1 MAENLTIR
9 YAERADLPLILQLV
23 KELAHYERAP
33 EEVWVTIE
41 DYEICFKSVFDAIL
55 AESEGVVVGMAL
67 YYMTFSTWKGKM
79 LHLEDFIV
87 TERQRGKGI
96 GKKLFDAVLEEAQK
110 QDVKLMRWQV
120 LDWNEPA
127 IGFYKKYDVTFE
139 KEWWNV
145 KILFTGPDGFLN

>member
-9 YAERADLPLILQLV
+9 YAEQADLPHILELV

-33 EEVWVTIE
+33 EEVWVTID
-41 DYEICFKSVFDAIL
+41 DYEKCFRSVFDAL
-55 AESEGVVVGMAL
+55 VAEQEGIIVGMAL

-87 TERQRGKGI
+87 TEEHRGKGI
-96 GKKLFDAVLEEAQK
+96 GKQLFDAVIVEAKK
-110 QDVKLMRWQV
+110 QEVKLMRWQV

-127 IGFYKKYDVTFE
+127 IGFYKKYDVTFDTD
-139 KEWWNV
+139 WWNV
-145 KILFTGPDGFLN
+145 KILFTSPGNPY